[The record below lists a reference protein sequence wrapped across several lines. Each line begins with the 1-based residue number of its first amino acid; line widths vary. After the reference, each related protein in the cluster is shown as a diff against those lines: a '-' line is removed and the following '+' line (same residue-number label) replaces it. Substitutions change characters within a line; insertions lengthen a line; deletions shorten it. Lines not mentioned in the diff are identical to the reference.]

1 MKYVRLSV
9 ILLILLFS
17 CRHIEKFP
25 EYVTLPLSE
34 ENMELEAGFSRLS
47 AHACSGAVNHATDYT
62 LLDSLLVYKGWYL
75 QHNESFQFERFQNLW
90 EEFGQQAEKARLT
103 EDAALKWFEATAFIF
118 ELTGNALMAEEL
130 EKIAA
135 LHLSA
140 LGPELFDSIVAPYVI
155 TKNVDHIWVNLF
167 LPTTVNY
174 THSLGG
180 DVTAVL
186 HSEFPESGSIRLNFD
201 TEIKRYIEVYVR
213 IPSWAKNTSVTVKKV
228 KYFTQPGNYCLI
240 AKKWKSGDVVEIE
253 IPLEN
258 LPDYLKS
265 NI

>member
-1 MKYVRLSV
+1 MKYVSLSF

-17 CRHIEKFP
+17 CRHVEKFP
-25 EYVTLPLSE
+25 EYVTLPLSG
-34 ENMELEAGFSRLS
+34 ENMELQDGYSRLS
-47 AHACSGAVNHATDYT
+47 AHSRSGAVNQVTDYT
-62 LLDSLLVYKGWYL
+62 LLDSLLVYKEWYI
-75 QHNESFQFERFQNLW
+75 QHNEAFQFETYQNLW
-90 EEFGQQAEKARLT
+90 KQFGQQAENARLT
-103 EDAALKWFEATAFIF
+103 EDAAIKWFEATAFIF
-118 ELTGNALMAEEL
+118 ELTGNALMTEEL

-135 LHLSA
+135 LYLSA
-140 LGPELFDSIVAPYVI
+140 LGPELFDSIVGPYVI

-167 LPTTVNY
+167 LPATVNY

-213 IPSWAKNTSVTVKKV
+213 IPSWAENASVTVKKV
-228 KYFTQPGNYCLI
+228 KYFAQPGNYCLI

-258 LPDYLKS
+258 LPAYLQKS
-265 NI
+265 N